1 VTPSTPSLDD
11 LRIDRDDGVNNRR
24 RWPWIVLLCLLL
36 LAGGGWWWWT
46 GPAQLVEVRVATA
59 QETTVAAEDT
69 AVLNASGYVAAR
81 RRARTISSWA
91 YQPSASIACRTSA
104 LSGKVGMS

>member
-1 VTPSTPSLDD
+1 MTPSTPSLDD
-11 LRIDRDDGVNNRR
+11 LRIDRDDDVNNRR
-24 RWPWIVLLCLLL
+24 RWPWIALLCLLL

-59 QETTVAAEDT
+59 QETTVAPEP
-69 AVLNASGYVAAR
+69 SGEEN
-81 RRARTISSWA
+81 SSWA